1 MVHEPPPASVTHAG
15 FGNGEPRHLHP
26 ASLLLA
32 LLRVGPQ
39 SANMLPAIAVIGAT
53 GRWWLIVPAI
63 LLFLAVGLIVAW
75 LKWLRFTWR
84 VDEDGIAID
93 SGILS
98 RNSRDIPFDRIQDVA
113 IEQGLIARLV
123 GIATVSFD
131 TGSAE
136 ADGKE
141 EGKLS
146 GIAMADAQALRSHIR
161 NRRGQVAPATGP
173 LIDATGTPDAGGA
186 SAVIEDGAR
195 GMAGGDT
202 LLFAMTPQRLVL
214 AGLFNFSLAVFAVLF
229 GLLNSFDRLLPF
241 DPFDIDVWV
250 DMAGSF
256 GLEKWVVGHQW
267 LAVLGGTISVLIL
280 GLLTGVVRTTVKEWN
295 FRLERTARG
304 LRRTRGL
311 TTRTDVTL
319 PKARVQAA
327 IVDSGI
333 VRRHF
338 GWFALKLQSLA
349 SDGKDEADHVIAP
362 FARIDEVDR
371 LLDEIQL
378 NRAGFGDEV
387 APDHWQHTHPIGF
400 LIVPATLFGTAL
412 LIALVMSAVR
422 PDLLWYGSI
431 GGLAALFAVI
441 PAWLAWRYR
450 RWHFDGR
457 LLHMTQ
463 GFFRRQHVILPAR
476 NIQSIDLLVGPLTR
490 RFGLAGLR
498 FGVAGGGGEH
508 AIADIASTKAYQLR
522 DQLLAAETSR

>member
-1 MVHEPPPASVTHAG
+1 MNEPPPESTALAD

-84 VDEDGIAID
+84 VDDDGIAID
-93 SGILS
+93 SGIIS

-113 IEQGLIARLV
+113 IEQGLLARMI

-161 NRRGQVAPATGP
+161 NRRSEAALTSEP
-173 LIDATGTPDAGGA
+173 LIDPTGGRGAIDGAAVAGA
-186 SAVIEDGAR
+186 SA
-195 GMAGGDT
+195 MTSGDT
-202 LLFAMTPQRLVL
+202 LLFAMSPGRLAL

-229 GLLNSFDRLLPF
+229 GLLNSFDQLLPF
-241 DPFDIDVWV
+241 DPFDMDVWV
-250 DMAGSF
+250 DMAGRF
-256 GLEKWVVGHQW
+256 GLEQWVVGHRW
-267 LAVLGGTISVLIL
+267 MAALGGTISLIIL
-280 GLLTGVVRTTVKEWN
+280 GAFTGVVRTTVKEWN

-327 IVDSGI
+327 IIDSGI
-333 VRRHF
+333 IRRQF

-362 FARIDEVDR
+362 FARIGEIDS
-371 LLDEIQL
+371 LLSEIGMD
-378 NRAGFGDEV
+378 RAGLDDGSS
-387 APDHWQHTHPIGF
+387 PDQWHRTHPISF
-400 LIVPATLFGTAL
+400 LMVPATMLGTAL

-422 PDLLWYGSI
+422 PDLLWYCAI
-431 GGLAALFAVI
+431 GGLAALLSLL
-441 PAWLAWRYR
+441 PSWLAWRYR

-457 LLHMTQ
+457 LLHMTR

-476 NIQSIDLLVGPLTR
+476 NIQSSDLVVGPLTR

-508 AIADIASTKAYQLR
+508 AIADIPFAAALELR
-522 DQLLAAETSR
+522 DRLLAAEGGR

>member
-1 MVHEPPPASVTHAG
+1 MNEPPPASAPVAD

-26 ASLLLA
+26 ASLLLS

-84 VDEDGIAID
+84 VDDDGIAID
-93 SGILS
+93 SGIIS

-113 IEQGLIARLV
+113 IEQGLMARLV

-146 GIAMADAQALRSHIR
+146 GIAMDEAQALRSHIR
-161 NRRGQVAPATGP
+161 NLRSEAALPTEPPSDTNGAIGEARVAPMAADGRH
-173 LIDATGTPDAGGA
+173 
-186 SAVIEDGAR
+186 AVTS
-195 GMAGGDT
+195 GDT
-202 LLFAMTPQRLVL
+202 LLFAMSRRRLAL

-229 GLLNSFDRLLPF
+229 GLLNSFDQLLPF

-256 GLEKWVVGHQW
+256 GLEQWVAGHRW
-267 LAVLGGTISVLIL
+267 LAALGGTISLLIL
-280 GLLTGVVRTTVKEWN
+280 GAVTGVVRTTVKEWN
-295 FRLERTARG
+295 FRLERTRRG

-327 IVDSGI
+327 IIDSGI

-362 FARIDEVDR
+362 FARIEEVDR
-371 LLDEIQL
+371 LLAEIGMS
-378 NRAGFGDEV
+378 RAGFGDGV
-387 APDHWQHTHPIGF
+387 SPDQWHRTHPVGF
-400 LIVPATLFGTAL
+400 LIVPATMLGTAL

-422 PDLLWYGSI
+422 PDLLWYCAI
-431 GGLAALFAVI
+431 GGLLALLALL
-441 PAWLAWRYR
+441 PSWLAWRYR

-476 NIQSIDLLVGPLTR
+476 NIQSIDLVVGPLTR

-508 AIADIASTKAYQLR
+508 AIADMSNDLAYALR
-522 DQLLAAETSR
+522 DRLLVVEESR

>member
-1 MVHEPPPASVTHAG
+1 M
-15 FGNGEPRHLHP
+15 
-26 ASLLLA
+26 
-32 LLRVGPQ
+32 LRVGPQ

-75 LKWLRFTWR
+75 LIWYRFTWR

-93 SGILS
+93 SGIIS

-113 IEQGLIARLV
+113 IEQGLLARLV

-146 GIAMADAQALRSHIR
+146 GIAMADAQALRTHIR
-161 NRRGQVAPATGP
+161 NYRGE
-173 LIDATGTPDAGGA
+173 LATGTAPLVDPTDGSGTSHGAVVAGA
-186 SAVIEDGAR
+186 QAVTS
-195 GMAGGDT
+195 GDT
-202 LLFAMTPQRLVL
+202 LLFAMSPKRLAL

-229 GLLNSFDRLLPF
+229 GLLNSFDQLLPF
-241 DPFDIDVWV
+241 DPFDMDVWV

-256 GLEKWVVGHQW
+256 GLEQWVAGHRW
-267 LAVLGGTISVLIL
+267 LAVLGGTISLLIL
-280 GLLTGVVRTTVKEWN
+280 GAVTGVVRTVVKEWN

-319 PKARVQAA
+319 PKARLQAA
-327 IVDSGI
+327 IIDSGI
-333 VRRHF
+333 IRRQF

-362 FARIDEVDR
+362 FARIEEVDR
-371 LLDEIQL
+371 LLVEIGL
-378 NRAGFGDEV
+378 DRAGFGDGSS
-387 APDHWQHTHPIGF
+387 PDLWHRTHPVGF
-400 LIVPATLFGTAL
+400 LLVPATMLGTAL

-422 PDLLWYGSI
+422 PDLLWYCAI
-431 GGLAALFAVI
+431 GGLLALLAII

-476 NIQSIDLLVGPLTR
+476 NIQSIDLFVGPLTR
-490 RFGLAGLR
+490 RLGLAGLR

-508 AIADIASTKAYQLR
+508 AIADMPNDLACALR
-522 DQLLAAETSR
+522 DRLLAVEESR